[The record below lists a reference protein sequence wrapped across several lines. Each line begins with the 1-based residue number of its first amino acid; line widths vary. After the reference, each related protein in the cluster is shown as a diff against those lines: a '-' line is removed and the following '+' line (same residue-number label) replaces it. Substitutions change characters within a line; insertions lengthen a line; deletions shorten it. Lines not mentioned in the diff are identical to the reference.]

1 MRNWGRGFAAAVLSL
16 VLLCSAAFAFDET
29 IIGKSER
36 AAADFR
42 ASLTTIEQA
51 LQSPAITDAQLTDL
65 RSQLENIR
73 TQSLLLAGALA
84 DPLTEVNQQLNLLG
98 PAPTDGASEAGTV
111 AAQRQAL
118 TAKRDQVKGAKSQ
131 LELVA
136 VNAEQL
142 ASRASA
148 QQRNLF
154 LSRIFEGSRSILNP
168 TLWYDSLVGLG
179 LMATRLIALF
189 SSWWS
194 DVRNTANFQGLA
206 LIPVFLGVLIGAYL
220 LLRSRLRKWAAAAPA
235 AAHAPD
241 DLDRLWRVVRGV
253 VAALAILVLVFL
265 PVTLALQISGFM
277 TPRFA
282 LVYNAVINI
291 IFVTTVYWAL
301 GYRLASPGQPAWRVV
316 DLDDAAAHKMP
327 VLVGLA
333 AFISVADRNLQEIA
347 DGLYLPVSYT
357 IGLSAL
363 SASIMIVLIGAML
376 YTVHHQQGL
385 SSPSAQR
392 KVYLSWSAS
401 FRAVIWLALAIST
414 AALLFGFV
422 AFGAYLVQQ
431 IFETAV
437 LVMLLFLLHHLSDAA
452 VASSFDPQ
460 SGLGRRLRSATGL
473 GERGVERVG
482 LVFRTVV
489 DLLLVL
495 IGLPLLFLLWTVTW
509 VDFRSMVNSAFIGF
523 RVGSITL
530 SLTSILIAVAI
541 STFGILLTNLVV
553 SWMNS
558 RILAETRVDKGVQ
571 DSLRKGASY
580 AGYILAIVLA
590 LSAAGL
596 DFSNIALVAGALGVG
611 IGLGL
616 QSIVNNFVSGLI
628 LLAERPI
635 RVGDWVAIDAG
646 EGLVKRINVRSTEIE
661 TFDSCDIIVPN
672 SLLITGAVR
681 NWTHGDTMG
690 RVTINVSAAY
700 GSDPEKVRD
709 ILSEIIRAHPK
720 ILTFPEPQVV
730 LLRFG
735 NIGLDFEAR
744 GFVAQ
749 VFDGSFVASD
759 LRFAILNAFSE
770 AGIKIAQSVNPITTA
785 QQ

>member
-1 MRNWGRGFAAAVLSL
+1 MRAWGRGFAAAVLSL

-29 IIGKSER
+29 VIGKSER

-42 ASLTTIEQA
+42 TSLANIEQA
-51 LQSPAITDAQLTDL
+51 LQSPAITDSQITDL

-73 TQSLLLAGALA
+73 TQSLILAGGLA
-84 DPLTEVNQQLNLLG
+84 DPLAEVNQQLNLLG
-98 PAPTDGASEAGTV
+98 PAPTDGTSEAGTV

-168 TLWYDSLVGLG
+168 TLWYDSAVGLG
-179 LMATRLIALF
+179 LMATRLMALF
-189 SSWWS
+189 ASWWS

-206 LIPVFLGVLIGAYL
+206 LIPVFLGVLVGAYL
-220 LLRSRLRKWAAAAPA
+220 LLRSRVRRWAAVTPA

-282 LVYNAVINI
+282 LIYNAVINI

-301 GYRLASPGQPAWRVV
+301 GYRLAAPGQPAWRVV

-327 VLVGLA
+327 IFVGLA
-333 AFISVADRNLQEIA
+333 AFVSVADRNLQEIA

-363 SASIMIVLIGAML
+363 SASMMIVLIGAML
-376 YTVHHQQGL
+376 YTVHHQDGL
-385 SSPSAQR
+385 STPSSQR

-401 FRAVIWLALAIST
+401 FRAVIWLALAISA

-437 LVMLLFLLHHLSDAA
+437 LVMTLFLLHHLSDAA

-495 IGLPLLFLLWTVTW
+495 IGMPMLFLLWTVTW

-523 RVGSITL
+523 KVGSITL
-530 SLTSILIAVAI
+530 SLTSVLIAIAI
-541 STFGILLTNLVV
+541 SAFGILLTNLVV

-628 LLAERPI
+628 LLAERPV

-672 SLLITGAVR
+672 SMLITGAVR

-690 RVTINVSAAY
+690 RVTVNVSAAY

-735 NIGLDFEAR
+735 NVGLDFEAR

-749 VFDGSFVASD
+749 VFDGGVVGSD

-770 AGIKIAQSVNPITTA
+770 SGIKIAQAVNPITTT